1 MHSQPNLT
9 VWNWLMF
16 NGDDF
21 IQYEIPNRTESGSN
35 EPPLTSRS
43 YRFQADLFELD
54 DVPF

>member
-21 IQYEIPNRTESGSN
+21 IQYEIPNRTESWSN